1 MLFSSLLALS
11 VHLGPRAAPPRLS
24 RAAVTAAA
32 TLDVGAVVPTRAPA
46 AVGADAWAAS
56 LDYPA
61 FRAEVNALGKRL
73 EDGQGEA
80 DVRHLKKMLA
90 WSNACAL
97 VGVATMWMS
106 GPLARLLPIVALSTW
121 TCTRW
126 TMIGHHICHGGYNR
140 QDDRRVGGSGRF
152 TSAGFA
158 VGSAWRRARDW
169 LDWML
174 PEAWNV
180 EHNNLHH
187 YRLSESGDPDL
198 VERNLE
204 LMREFPAPRPIKYV
218 AVAFLAAM
226 WKWCAAPR
234 NSAQLRAIPAQF
246 GAIATLSD
254 AASAPTP
261 GTTTRRTRTSSSRSS
276 SCGRRASRC
285 PRNSRMSR
293 SRSRSRSSASTSAA
307 SCARARST
315 SCAA

>member
-1 MLFSSLLALS
+1 
-11 VHLGPRAAPPRLS
+11 
-24 RAAVTAAA
+24 
-32 TLDVGAVVPTRAPA
+32 
-46 AVGADAWAAS
+46 
-56 LDYPA
+56 
-61 FRAEVNALGKRL
+61 
-73 EDGQGEA
+73 
-80 DVRHLKKMLA
+80 
-90 WSNACAL
+90 
-97 VGVATMWMS
+97 MWMS
-106 GPLARLLPIVALSTW
+106 GPLARLLPIVARARA

-234 NSAQLRAIPAQF
+234 NSGANPAEFRRNSVATRRDPLRRR
-246 GAIATLSD
+246 LR
-254 AASAPTP
+254 PTP

-276 SCGRRASRC
+276 SCARRASRS
-285 PRNSRMSR
+285 PSRSRTSR
-293 SRSRSRSSASTSAA
+293 SRSRSRCLASTSAA

>member
-106 GPLARLLPIVALSTW
+106 GPLARLLPIIALSTW

-140 QDDRRVGGSGRF
+140 QDDPNQGGTGRF
-152 TSAGFA
+152 TSTGFA
-158 VGSAWRRARDW
+158 LGSVWRRARDW
-169 LDWML
+169 FDWML
-174 PEAWNV
+174 PEGQY
-180 EHNNLHH
+180 EP
-187 YRLSESGDPDL
+187 G
-198 VERNLE
+198 
-204 LMREFPAPRPIKYV
+204 V
-218 AVAFLAAM
+218 A
-226 WKWCAAPR
+226 
-234 NSAQLRAIPAQF
+234 SQ
-246 GAIATLSD
+246 TLD
-254 AASAPTP
+254 
-261 GTTTRRTRTSSSRSS
+261 TT
-276 SCGRRASRC
+276 GEEQ
-285 PRNSRMSR
+285 
-293 SRSRSRSSASTSAA
+293 
-307 SCARARST
+307 
-315 SCAA
+315 

>member
-1 MLFSSLLALS
+1 MLWIFVAAAPACNLRCSFLLA
-11 VHLGPRAAPPRLS
+11 PRAVGPPRPARAPPRLS

-158 VGSAWRRARDW
+158 VGSAWRARATG
-169 LDWML
+169 
-174 PEAWNV
+174 
-180 EHNNLHH
+180 
-187 YRLSESGDPDL
+187 STGCC
-198 VERNLE
+198 
-204 LMREFPAPRPIKYV
+204 PR
-218 AVAFLAAM
+218 
-226 WKWCAAPR
+226 R
-234 NSAQLRAIPAQF
+234 GTS
-246 GAIATLSD
+246 S
-254 AASAPTP
+254 
-261 GTTTRRTRTSSSRSS
+261 TTTCTTT
-276 SCGRRASRC
+276 G
-285 PRNSRMSR
+285 
-293 SRSRSRSSASTSAA
+293 
-307 SCARARST
+307 
-315 SCAA
+315 